1 MAEPEVCPSC
11 KHPYRS
17 QVHATK
23 RPSYWMY
30 TGSAHGAIAP
40 SGPTRGRRPIRISW
54 IKRTGQLIRR
64 GRRTWSICAHPWHDE
79 HPHAGRYAKPKPEPA
94 PPEAY
99 AGVNKHDPK
108 EKAKRAK
115 VKARRHKALQAKGTR

>member
-64 GRRTWSICAHPWHDE
+64 GRRTWIICAHPWHDE
-79 HPHAGRYAKPKPEPA
+79 HPHAGRYAKPEPA